1 MLVHLVPQVYVLRLE
16 QLDLVQQLAV
26 GLLHRYQVLLH
37 LDIQICRC
45 RYLDKYLYRKYRYI
59 PHRGALGLELL
70 RPLLQRGD
78 EAECRH
84 APRVAR
90 PGQLPRRPQP
100 GREVELGAED
110 RGRQQQG
117 HADTPA
123 QYDRYIIMNYTFYMK
138 TDLTIVM
145 FDCLVVPPL
154 HRPRTQCRRS
164 VECCL
169 RDGGGET
176 VTVTRL
182 VTRQVAARDTV

>member
-37 LDIQICRC
+37 LDIQICR
-45 RYLDKYLYRKYRYI
+45 YMDKYLYRKYRYI

-110 RGRQQQG
+110 RGHQQQG

-123 QYDRYIIMNYTFYMK
+123 QYDRYIIMNYTFYLYE
-138 TDLTIVM
+138 D
-145 FDCLVVPPL
+145 
-154 HRPRTQCRRS
+154 
-164 VECCL
+164 
-169 RDGGGET
+169 
-176 VTVTRL
+176 
-182 VTRQVAARDTV
+182 